1 MLLQSYS
8 RFRKIKNFQLLKAE
22 VSKRTIY
29 KENRRPCGKHYE
41 GWHFDGFTEE
51 EIRKTVMP
59 MGELTDAIKKK
70 LI

>member
-1 MLLQSYS
+1 MQSYS

-29 KENRRPCGKHYE
+29 KENRKHYE

-59 MGELTDAIKKK
+59 MGELTDAIKRS
-70 LI
+70 